1 MKQPES
7 SCRSS
12 GRFNNSGSILTDA
25 SISLGRCM
33 KLYSISDEYIKYLRK
48 KFPRVY
54 SNKEDVRVHTRKYL
68 GVVLTI
74 GDYKYYIPLSSPK
87 DKHDYITVDGKKTIR
102 KDSLIVMRIVSRS
115 KDDYELKGT
124 LQIGTMIPVP
134 DSEIELYDMDGEK
147 DQSYKDLILEEL
159 IYIRKNEDK
168 IIKNAKILYSKKKAN
183 DQNNKVVANCLD
195 FIMAESE
202 CDKWIEDHKKPQ
214 SNINEN

>member
-1 MKQPES
+1 
-7 SCRSS
+7 
-12 GRFNNSGSILTDA
+12 
-25 SISLGRCM
+25 M

-54 SNKEDVRVHTRKYL
+54 SNKEDVRIHTRKYL
-68 GVVLTI
+68 GAVLTI

-87 DKHDYITVDGKKTIR
+87 DKHDYITVDGKKIIR

-134 DSEIELYDMDGEK
+134 DSEIELYDIDGEK

-195 FIMAESE
+195 FIAAEAE
-202 CDKWIEDHKKPQ
+202 CNKWIEDHKKPQ
-214 SNINEN
+214 TNINKNPE